1 MSALK
6 LSPAHA
12 PTTMSRIGTQVFAGN
27 LLLFA
32 PSPAM
37 RNLLAQV
44 RKVARE
50 CFDISHPPHAHRKY
64 SRDEFLRRAED
75 AQKRVNTAEC
85 KQLFAAVL
93 DGLGISRKNL
103 FWDTL
108 GLRVAPPIQNADD
121 LALRGFRSFVPV
133 HRDTWGAGFQSQ
145 INWWAPVWS
154 LAARR
159 TMGFYPSYWMRPLR
173 NTSAEWSFRE
183 FLASRKRAAN
193 GSAAAYP
200 SAPNALENPDE
211 SPVPLR
217 MRPGELLCFS
227 SAHLHTSIAN
237 ATALTRFSLE
247 IRTLHLD
254 DLRRNR
260 GAPNADNESR
270 CNIVGLFSSAADG
283 APLKT
288 KWNAP
293 AAV

>member
-121 LALRGFRSFVPV
+121 LTLRGFRSFVPV

-173 NTSAEWSFRE
+173 NTSARMVVPRISRF
-183 FLASRKRAAN
+183 AQTHRKRKCRRLSVRTERVGKSGRIARA
-193 GSAAAYP
+193 
-200 SAPNALENPDE
+200 
-211 SPVPLR
+211 V
-217 MRPGELLCFS
+217 
-227 SAHLHTSIAN
+227 AN
-237 ATALTRFSLE
+237 APRRIVMFFV
-247 IRTLHLD
+247 RTFAYFH
-254 DLRRNR
+254 RERNR
-260 GAPNADNESR
+260 PHPFFAGNSY
-270 CNIVGLFSSAADG
+270 AAFG
-283 APLKT
+283 
-288 KWNAP
+288 
-293 AAV
+293 